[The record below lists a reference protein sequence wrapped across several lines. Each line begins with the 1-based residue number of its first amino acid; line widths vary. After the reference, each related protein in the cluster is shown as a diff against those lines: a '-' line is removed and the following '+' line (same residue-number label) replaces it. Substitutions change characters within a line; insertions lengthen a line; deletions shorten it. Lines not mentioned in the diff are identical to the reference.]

1 MPVAFDRGNPTH
13 LVPPA
18 VAARAVRGRD
28 GRARFAAGFGPR
40 FFMALLIGLL
50 WLGPAWWEPRFL
62 VAMAFWDLLVLILWF
77 LDFRALPRPDQLEIR
92 RTWKSPAALSV
103 ESRVGIEIVNHGR
116 VSIIAMVEDDVAIA
130 LRPEP
135 SPLEI
140 RAAAGAA
147 GRGEYAIRPSAR
159 GDARM
164 GRVFLRYQSP
174 LRLAER
180 WASADLAQIVRIYP
194 NLEEAKRQTVYLV
207 RSRQVDLEKRRKR
220 QRGLGKEFESLRE
233 YRPGDELRDIC
244 WTATARRRHLITKIY
259 QVERSQAIWI
269 IVDAGRLLRAKVAGL
284 SKLDYTVNAAL
295 SLAQVALYSGDRVG
309 LIAYGRK
316 IQQRLAAGRGAAHL
330 RAMVEALSQ
339 VRGEPFEADHL
350 HAADALLAVQKRR
363 SLVVWLTDLA
373 ETPATPEVI
382 EGAAQMAPR
391 HLVLFGVMGQPE
403 LAQLAQSWP
412 EDETQMYRHVAALEM
427 VHRREL
433 LLRRLR
439 QQGALALEFEL
450 KGLSTALVNQ
460 YLEIKERS
468 LL

>member
-1 MPVAFDRGNPTH
+1 MPVAFDRRNPAR
-13 LVPPA
+13 LIPA
-18 VAARAVRGRD
+18 TVTANAVRGRD
-28 GRARFAAGFGPR
+28 GRARLAAGFGPR

-62 VAMAFWDLLVLILWF
+62 VAMAVWDLAVILAWF
-77 LDFRALPRPDQLEIR
+77 ADWRALPQPEQLEIR
-92 RTWKSPAALSV
+92 RIWKSPAALSV
-103 ESRVGIEIVNHGR
+103 ESRVGIEVVNHGR
-116 VSIIAMVEDDVAIA
+116 VSVIALIEDDVAIA

-135 SPLEI
+135 AAVEI
-140 RAAAGAA
+140 RAAASGT
-147 GRGEYAIRPSAR
+147 GRAEYPISPTAR
-159 GDARM
+159 GDAKM
-164 GRVFLRYQSP
+164 GRVYLRYQSP

-180 WASADLAQIVRIYP
+180 WASADLTQSVRIYP
-194 NLEEAKRQTVYLV
+194 NLEEAKRQTVFLV
-207 RSRQVDLEKRRKR
+207 RSRQVDLEKRRKH

-233 YRPGDELRDIC
+233 YRPGDELRDVC
-244 WTATARRRHLITKIY
+244 WTATARRRHLVTKIY

-269 IVDAGRLLRAKVAGL
+269 IVDAGRLLRAKVGGL

-309 LIAYGRK
+309 LIAYGRRV
-316 IQQRLAAGRGAAHL
+316 QQRLAAGRGAPHL
-330 RAMVEALSQ
+330 RAMVEALAQ
-339 VRGEPFEADHL
+339 VHGEPYEADHL
-350 HAADALLAVQKRR
+350 RAAETLLAVQKRR
-363 SLVVWLTDLA
+363 SLIVWLTDLA

-382 EGAAQMAPR
+382 EGATQMTPR

-412 EDETQMYRHVAALEM
+412 TDETQMYRHVAALEM

-433 LLRRLR
+433 LMRRLR

-460 YLEIKERS
+460 YLGIKERS

>member
-1 MPVAFDRGNPTH
+1 MLASFDRRNPAH
-13 LVPPA
+13 LIPATVAVKAVP
-18 VAARAVRGRD
+18 GRD
-28 GRARFAAGFGPR
+28 GRARLAAGFGPW
-40 FFMALLIGLL
+40 FFMALLFGLL

-62 VAMAFWDLLVLILWF
+62 VAMALWDLLILVAWF
-77 LDFRALPRPDQLEIR
+77 VDLRSLPRPEQLEVR
-92 RTWKSPAALSV
+92 RVWKSPAALSV
-103 ESRVGIEIVNHGR
+103 ESHVGIEVVNHGR
-116 VSIIAMVEDDVAIA
+116 VSIIAKLEDDVAIP

-135 SPLEI
+135 ATLEI
-140 RAAAGAA
+140 RVAAGGTDGA
-147 GRGEYAIRPSAR
+147 EYLIRPSAR
-159 GDARM
+159 GDAIM
-164 GRVFLRYQSP
+164 GRVYLRYQST

-180 WASADLAQIVRIYP
+180 WASADLAQSVRIYP
-194 NLEEAKRQTVYLV
+194 NLEEAKRQTVFLV
-207 RSRQVDLEKRRKR
+207 RSRQVDLEKRRKH

-233 YRPGDELRDIC
+233 YRPGDELRDVC
-244 WTATARRRHLITKIY
+244 WTATARRRHLVTKIY
-259 QVERSQAIWI
+259 QVERSQAVWI

-316 IQQRLAAGRGAAHL
+316 VQQRLAAGRGAPHL
-330 RAMVEALSQ
+330 RAMVEALAQ
-339 VRGEPFEADHL
+339 VHGEPYEADHL
-350 HAADALLAVQKRR
+350 RAADALLAVQKRR
-363 SLVVWLTDLA
+363 SLIVWLTDLA

-382 EGAAQMAPR
+382 EGAAQMSPR

-403 LAQLAQSWP
+403 LTQLAHSWP
-412 EDETQMYRHVAALEM
+412 ADETQMYRHVAALEM

-460 YLEIKERS
+460 YLDIKERS